1 MIKVSSIQDKHV
13 YAMKIMSKS
22 QIVKDNAVQQV
33 KGRYRKA
40 IYYYRIMLILRN
52 ECVQL
57 ILLK

>member
-1 MIKVSSIQDKHV
+1 VIKVSSIPDKHI

-40 IYYYRIMLILRN
+40 IYYYHIMLILRN
-52 ECVQL
+52 ERVQL

>member
-1 MIKVSSIQDKHV
+1 MIKVSLIQDKHI

-52 ECVQL
+52 ECVEL